1 MAVLWLYCNV
11 LCFPDDPLE
20 QRVASVFEFS
30 VCLLI
35 LCKIFSIT
43 LARKLHFI
51 LFISNYKILV
61 VNLIHSTRHYIV
73 RALGARSRG
82 SKISHTGN
90 ILVTDKRVNT
100 EPIQL
105 ETPKVLAPACYDI
118 KRSIREKS
126 SLCNWFLCFF
136 SVCSLC
142 LFFLQMVTLIHN
154 FDFLHFLI
162 HP

>member
-1 MAVLWLYCNV
+1 MSLWHNIYYIEPSTAVFYYTDRWIKNTTCRKNRQT
-11 LCFPDDPLE
+11 E
-20 QRVASVFEFS
+20 HTEKKQRIQLTETIPWWIVGYNNK
-30 VCLLI
+30 LG
-35 LCKIFSIT
+35 
-43 LARKLHFI
+43 AR
-51 LFISNYKILV
+51 
-61 VNLIHSTRHYIV
+61 T
-73 RALGARSRG
+73 LGARSRG
-82 SKISHTGN
+82 SKISHTGD
-90 ILVTDKRVNT
+90 ILVTNKRVNT

-105 ETPKVLAPACYDI
+105 ETPKVLAPTCYDI